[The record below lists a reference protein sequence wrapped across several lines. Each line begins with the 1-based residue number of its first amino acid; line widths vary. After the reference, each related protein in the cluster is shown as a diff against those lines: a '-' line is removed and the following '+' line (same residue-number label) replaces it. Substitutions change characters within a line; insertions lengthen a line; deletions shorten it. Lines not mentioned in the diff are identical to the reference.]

1 MKIRR
6 LFVEKKRG
14 FDIEAQ
20 KLLKDIRESL
30 NIKQVNNLRILNRYD
45 IAGMEN
51 KEYEQSRHTVFSEKT
66 VDTVYEEKLDDT
78 VGKRTFAVQYLPG
91 QYDQRADS
99 AAQCIQILTQKER
112 IDIISSK
119 VY

>member
-1 MKIRR
+1 MISQAWKT
-6 LFVEKKRG
+6 
-14 FDIEAQ
+14 
-20 KLLKDIRESL
+20 
-30 NIKQVNNLRILNRYD
+30 
-45 IAGMEN
+45 

-119 VY
+119 VYVIEGDITDQQFKSIKITV